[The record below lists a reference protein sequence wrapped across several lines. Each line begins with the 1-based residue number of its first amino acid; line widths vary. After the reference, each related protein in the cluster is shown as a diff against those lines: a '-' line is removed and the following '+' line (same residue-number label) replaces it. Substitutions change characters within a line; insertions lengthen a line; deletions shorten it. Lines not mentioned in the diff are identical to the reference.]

1 MSKFVLLHGAFH
13 GGWCWALVADR
24 LRRAGHVVH
33 TPTQTGLGER
43 RHLLSRDITVETFVL
58 DLVNVMEAEE
68 LTDAVLVGHSFGGN
82 AISGAAD
89 RVPHRLRHLI
99 YLDSMVLEN
108 GETPFAGLSPE
119 VAQARRQQ
127 ALTSSNGLSVPVPAP
142 SVFGVPDGP
151 GADWLMR
158 RLTPHP
164 LNTYETPLRLRH
176 PLGNGL
182 PCTYIA
188 CVDPIYPA
196 LESSR
201 QRVRDRPGWTWRD
214 LATGHDAMI
223 TAPAALSEL
232 LIEIAG

>member
-1 MSKFVLLHGAFH
+1 MSTFVLLHGAFH
-13 GGWCWALVADR
+13 GGWCWAWVAER
-24 LRRAGHVVH
+24 LRRNGHRVF

-43 RHLLSRDITVETFVL
+43 AHLLTREISLETFVL
-58 DLVNVMEAEE
+58 DLVNMLEAEE

-89 RVPHRLRHLI
+89 RVPGRVRHLI
-99 YLDSMVLEN
+99 YLDSMVLED
-108 GETPFAGLSPE
+108 GETPFSGLSSD
-119 VAQARRQQ
+119 VAQARRQL
-127 ALTSSNGLSVPVPAP
+127 AMTSSEGLSVPVPAP

-151 GADWLMR
+151 GAEWLKR

-164 LNTYETPLRLRH
+164 LNTYETPLQLRH
-176 PLGNGL
+176 KLGNGL

-196 LESSR
+196 LEGSR
-201 QRVRDRPGWTWRD
+201 RRVKGRAGWDWRE

-223 TAPAALSEL
+223 TAPEALANM
-232 LIEIAG
+232 LIDIAG